1 MFSYNRLHNK
11 HALLERKD
19 LTYIPKVSYI
29 RGDIYIKKKHL
40 KCYLKCCYILL
51 QLSVRNWPQNVVI
64 YSVGGSDG
72 VSFLRVL
79 KLIRVVRMTI

>member
-1 MFSYNRLHNK
+1 VFSYNRLHNK

-40 KCYLKCCYILL
+40 MCYLKCYILL
-51 QLSVRNWPQNVVI
+51 QFK
-64 YSVGGSDG
+64 Y
-72 VSFLRVL
+72 
-79 KLIRVVRMTI
+79 

>member
-1 MFSYNRLHNK
+1 MVNSFSNGPFFYALIYSCIIQVLLCDFLDRVFSYNRLDNK

-19 LTYIPKVSYI
+19 LTCIPKVSYI

-51 QLSVRNWPQNVVI
+51 QFK
-64 YSVGGSDG
+64 Y
-72 VSFLRVL
+72 
-79 KLIRVVRMTI
+79 